1 MPSLGETIGRLEAA
15 SGFASLMLLFRKN
28 FPREFRRD
36 VERHHVSPLSGFEV
50 MAGAIDCF
58 LGALQDK
65 FPCAWGCGDH
75 LATQLMEGAIV
86 PCLPVCTHALVEEG
100 TECENLRL
108 GYRVIL
114 AATTDDLGD
123 LMMRPI
129 VGERIGS
136 YPDYERVAR
145 ICAGKRGPL
154 RLMADAYRYAV
165 QVTGNPFLD
174 ISNEMCAQ
182 SDPVDFT
189 QEMIDYFTAE
199 WKEARAILKRCD
211 RFNDWI
217 EVDLRRVKP
226 VVEILSEAARREQ
239 RVRVRT
245 NGDYLIGGRNTP
257 LVQTLGGLMDNE
269 EEYAEEEFEDAA

>member
-1 MPSLGETIGRLEAA
+1 MPSLGETVGRLEAA

-36 VERHHVSPLSGFEV
+36 VERHRISPLSSFEQ

-58 LGALQDK
+58 LGALESR
-65 FPCAWGCGDH
+65 FPVAWGCGDH
-75 LATQLMEGAIV
+75 LATQLMEGATI
-86 PCLPVCTHALVEEG
+86 PCLPVCTRALVEDDTGPES
-100 TECENLRL
+100 LRL

-114 AATTDDLGD
+114 AVTTNDLDD

-129 VGERIGS
+129 VGAPLGS
-136 YPDYERVAR
+136 YPDYERVVR

-154 RLMADAYRYAV
+154 RFMADAYRYAV
-165 QVTGNPFLD
+165 QATGNPFLD
-174 ISNEMCAQ
+174 ISDEMCAQ

-199 WKEARAILKRCD
+199 WEEARVILKRCD

-217 EVDLRRVKP
+217 EADLRRVKP
-226 VVEILSEAARREQ
+226 VVAILREAAQRER

-245 NGDYLIGGRNTP
+245 NGDYLIVQRGAP
-257 LVQTLGGLMDNE
+257 LTQTLAGLMDNE
-269 EEYAEEEFEDAA
+269 EEYAEEDFEDAA